1 MANRHPRVNILKP
14 GIGVGGHCIPI
25 DPWFIKEVELAN
37 SRLIFTARL
46 INDEMPAQ
54 IAAQIRAAVRG
65 IENPRIVAVGAAY
78 KANTADTRESPA
90 IEIARL
96 LRADGCRVDHFDP
109 LVEGM
114 GFPSTLAAACTDADC
129 LALLVEHKVV
139 MEEVTN
145 SRAEIEQ
152 AMRMASIL
160 RF

>member
-1 MANRHPRVNILKP
+1 M
-14 GIGVGGHCIPI
+14 
-25 DPWFIKEVELAN
+25 
-37 SRLIFTARL
+37 
-46 INDEMPAQ
+46 
-54 IAAQIRAAVRG
+54 
-65 IENPRIVAVGAAY
+65 
-78 KANTADTRESPA
+78 
-90 IEIARL
+90 
-96 LRADGCRVDHFDP
+96 DHFDP